1 MMLFLKFAQQG
12 FLFNNSC
19 CAIKYFKIKGG
30 GGGGGDCMLEPEN
43 SEGKFQNKK
52 VLKSGASVGSKES
65 YVGKM
70 LKYCDK
76 H

>member
-1 MMLFLKFAQQG
+1 MLFLKFAQQG

-19 CAIKYFKIKGG
+19 CAIKLLKYFKIKR
-30 GGGGGDCMLEPEN
+30 GGGDCMLEPEN

-65 YVGKM
+65 YV
-70 LKYCDK
+70 
-76 H
+76 